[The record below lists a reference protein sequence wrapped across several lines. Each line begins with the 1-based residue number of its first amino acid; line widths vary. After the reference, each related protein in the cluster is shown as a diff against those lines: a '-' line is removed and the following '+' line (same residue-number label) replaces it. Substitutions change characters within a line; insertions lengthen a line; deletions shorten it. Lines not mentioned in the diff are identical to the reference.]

1 MKELEAQYQIKQKL
15 NQLEQGY
22 QQRNLPPI
30 QGPISPQ
37 MQLGLQQIPTA
48 QSEKESWKRLVA
60 ESLPIATDIGLTVLA
75 PQSLGPRLGLKAPL
89 AIDALNLAMRSL
101 FAGAGGAIGEYGR
114 QKILGEPTDI
124 NRIRLQAGMG
134 AGGEILGSGM
144 LGGAKKGTRPI
155 INFAADA
162 TTLSKP
168 FTRAAIRAQ
177 RETQKQIKEKTT
189 GRMID
194 FIEKFYEKPKAG
206 GFDITPLE
214 REFGGQRRSAILPDG
229 SIGKFE
235 PRKPTSYSSGL
246 RKGGERRIAPDERII
261 LSEAIQPIPS
271 DIAGKKVGEA
281 LKKQFDFEEV
291 YRPWTESVDR
301 IAAEQGGIVPVDDA
315 SQMLGELFD
324 KFQNNRRTEQE
335 TINEISRW
343 LGFSGSKDKPLIN
356 AIIKDIHEDGYM
368 DPGDVKFLMSKFW
381 KSYGKSTTAKAN
393 RWKEAFK
400 AAFLDDLDK
409 FGVGAAQAKKVA
421 DKTFAATHNFIRE
434 SPAAAKILGRMNFGK
449 SDRLYFEEY
458 PGRVSEAIFGKSDT
472 IKNMINTKKDP
483 EAIMKLRNAVTN
495 TKGGEEAWTAI
506 TFNYISDL
514 IRGSIKQAPDT
525 GKSIIAPAELAEKIY
540 QAQDTIR
547 AALPVGTWNRL
558 KNEADFLSSIAYQF
572 EKLDVQEGYDIFTSY
587 GILHPRG
594 KAIIEKIGKAGGFTG
609 KQLIKATG
617 HLMLPQMDN
626 NGSK

>member
-1 MKELEAQYQIKQKL
+1 MPTMRELEAQYQQKQKID
-15 NQLEQGY
+15 QLERRY
-22 QQRNLPPI
+22 QK
-30 QGPISPQ
+30 GPISTITGKPV
-37 MQLGLQQIPTA
+37 PTP
-48 QSEKESWKRLVA
+48 A
-60 ESLPIATDIGLTVLA
+60 EEFSARKKLIAEGLPIAADIGLTALA
-75 PQSLGPRLGLKAPL
+75 PQTLGPRLGLKAPL

-114 QKILGEPTDI
+114 QKILAQPTDI
-124 NRIRLQAGMG
+124 GRIKSQAAIG
-134 AGGEILGSGM
+134 AGGEVVGSAA
-144 LGGAKKGTRPI
+144 LAGAKRAIRPI
-155 INFAADA
+155 INLAADA

-194 FIEKFYEKPKAG
+194 FIENFYERPKAG
-206 GFDITPLE
+206 GLDMTPLE

-235 PRKPTSYSSGL
+235 PRKPTSYSAGL
-246 RKGGERRIAPDERII
+246 RRTGERRIAPDERIV
-261 LSEAIQPIPS
+261 LSEAIQPVSS

-356 AIIKDIHEDGYM
+356 AIIKDIREDGYM

-381 KSYGKSTTAKAN
+381 KSYGKTTTAKAN

-400 AAFLDDLDK
+400 AAFLDDLDR
-409 FGVGAAQAKKVA
+409 FGIGAAQAKKVA
-421 DKTFAATHNFIRE
+421 DKTFAATQKFIRE
-434 SPAAAKILGRMNFGK
+434 SPSAAKILGRMNFGK

-458 PGRVSEAIFGKSDT
+458 PGRIPEVIFGKSDT

-483 EAIMKLRNAVTN
+483 EAIMQLRNAITN
-495 TKGGEEAWTAI
+495 TKGGEETWTAI

-525 GKSIIAPAELAEKIY
+525 GESIIAPAELAEKIY

-558 KNEADFLSSIAYQF
+558 KKEADFLSSIAYQF

-587 GILHPRG
+587 GILHPKG
-594 KAIIEKIGKAGGFTG
+594 KEIIEKISKVGGLAG

-617 HLMLPQMDN
+617 HLMLPQMSN
-626 NGSK
+626 NGTK